1 MKNLCIKFSIFII
14 FSLLSLEACKDN
26 GVTPIPQPTYRF
38 VFEIEYINYAWGYA
52 HNGIYI
58 DSTGTLHRYSYEGSS
73 DIWHADSTGFYTRE
87 QLLSKYKHQDTVIMT
102 INQDTVMKYF
112 AMIDAAAL
120 GSYSD
125 TSVVG
130 ADMGEFSYIAYK
142 YNPVTKKYQQIVLR
156 EDGDWSFYNQSPS
169 AMKIAAWLNSY
180 RQDVF

>member
-1 MKNLCIKFSIFII
+1 
-14 FSLLSLEACKDN
+14 
-26 GVTPIPQPTYRF
+26 
-38 VFEIEYINYAWGYA
+38 
-52 HNGIYI
+52 
-58 DSTGTLHRYSYEGSS
+58 
-73 DIWHADSTGFYTRE
+73 
-87 QLLSKYKHQDTVIMT
+87 MT